1 MENYM
6 EWLGKF
12 TFGMWRIVDFDNWM
26 LGNPL
31 ITKDNVRN
39 LYEDDIFKGSKFDP
53 KQNLDIKNV

>member
-1 MENYM
+1 M

-53 KQNLDIKNV
+53 K